1 MTSIFCILI
10 DADDQ
15 VVYQPNKVMIW
26 TDTFANNKQ
35 SNIFTT
41 ELGENNA
48 RLAALNRQDIRVIVG
63 NPPYSVG
70 QESANDDNQN
80 DHYEELDARL
90 AATYVQET
98 ASSNKNKL
106 YDSYIRAYR
115 WASDR
120 IGNQGVMGFVTN
132 AGWLDSSSADGM
144 RKCMTEEFNS
154 IYIYHLKGNQ
164 RTSGE
169 RSRLEGGKVFGEG
182 SRAPVAIVFLVKNP
196 RSSDRGKIYFHAVDD
211 YLTREEKLAALK
223 RDRSISNTSM
233 NVIVPDAHGDW
244 FNQRD
249 DSFSH
254 FMRMDGKK
262 AKEPAI
268 FKNFSLGVATGRDAW
283 CYNFS
288 KNVLSSN
295 IHRMIANYERIRLE
309 SIKSENFVLTKNP
322 VEISWNS
329 NLEQRLNK
337 NTIIKFDN
345 NALCKSFYRP
355 FIPSNLY
362 FHVDLIARRY
372 QLASIF
378 PNNSAENL
386 VICSSGVG
394 SKCFTCLM
402 AGAIADLNMLEAGAQ
417 CFPRWLPGGQ
427 NKGTEDTL
435 DFGDPNEKQSGF
447 SPEALPHFQAAYPD
461 KPITE
466 DDLFYYIYGILHS
479 KDYRARYANNL
490 MKELPRIPRVATYE
504 QFLAFAKAGREL
516 GKLHVDFEEVT
527 PYAGVTL
534 EYAKSGQPSY
544 RVKQMKWRKITGKT
558 GNAAKDKT
566 TLIYNEWITVKNI
579 PLEAQEYTVNR
590 KSALDWVVE
599 RACVSIDKASGI
611 VNDFNDYAAEMRN
624 ERYPLDLF
632 LKIITVSL
640 ETMKIVEALPKLEI
654 HPLDK

>member
-1 MTSIFCILI
+1 
-10 DADDQ
+10 
-15 VVYQPNKVMIW
+15 MIW

-35 SNIFTT
+35 SNIFCT

-90 AATYVQET
+90 AATYVQKT
-98 ASSNKNKL
+98 TSSNKNKL

-120 IGNQGVMGFVTN
+120 IGSQGVIGFVTN
-132 AGWLDSSSADGM
+132 AGWLETSSADGM

-169 RSRLEGGKVFGEG
+169 RSRQEGGKVFGEG

-196 RSSDRGKIYFHAVDD
+196 RSSDHGKIYFHTVAD
-211 YLTREEKLAALK
+211 YLTREEKLAALQ
-223 RDRSISNTSM
+223 RDRSIAYTPL
-233 NVIVPDAHGDW
+233 NVIVPDEHGDW

-254 FMRMDGKK
+254 FMRMDGKRTQ
-262 AKEPAI
+262 EPAI

-288 KNVLSSN
+288 KKALTSN
-295 IHRMIANYERIRLE
+295 IYRLIDNYEEVRIE
-309 SIKSENFVLTKNP
+309 SISNKNFVLTRKP
-322 VEISWNS
+322 TEISWNS
-329 NLEQRLNK
+329 NLEQRLKQNAQ
-337 NTIIKFDN
+337 IKFEND
-345 NALCKSFYRP
+345 AFRRSFYRP
-355 FIPSNLY
+355 FISSNLY

-372 QLASIF
+372 QLESIF
-378 PNNSAENL
+378 PTNSTKNFA
-386 VICSSGVG
+386 ICSSGVG
-394 SKCFTCLM
+394 SKEFSCLM
-402 AGAIADLNMLEAGAQ
+402 VNQIPCLDFLEKTQ
-417 CFPRWLPGGQ
+417 SFPRWLPGEQ
-427 NKGTEDTL
+427 AKEAEDVL
-435 DFGDPNEKQSGF
+435 DFGEPNEVPSGF
-447 SPEALPHFQAAYPD
+447 SPEALPHFQAAYPGM
-461 KPITE
+461 PMTE

-479 KDYRARYANNL
+479 EDYRTRYANNL

-504 QFLAFAKAGREL
+504 KFMAFSKAGREL
-516 GKLHVDFEEVT
+516 ARLHVYFEDIE
-527 PYAGVTL
+527 PYSGVSI
-534 EYAKSGQPSY
+534 EYTKPGQPSY
-544 RVKQMKWRKITGKT
+544 RVKEMKWGKIKGKT
-558 GNAAKDKT
+558 GNARKDKT
-566 TLIYNEWITVKNI
+566 TLIYNDWITVKNI
-579 PLEAQEYTVNR
+579 PLEAQEYVVNK
-590 KSALDWVVE
+590 KSALDWIVD
-599 RACVSIDKASGI
+599 RAKVKIDSDSGI
-611 VNDFNDYAAEMRN
+611 VNDFNDYATEMGN

-640 ETMKIVEALPKLEI
+640 ETMKIVKALPKLEI

>member
-1 MTSIFCILI
+1 
-10 DADDQ
+10 
-15 VVYQPNKVMIW
+15 MIW

-120 IGNQGVMGFVTN
+120 IGNQGVIGFVTN

-144 RKCMTEEFNS
+144 RKCITEEFNS

-196 RSSDRGKIYFHAVDD
+196 RSSDHGKIYFHAVDD

-262 AKEPAI
+262 TKEVAI
-268 FKNFSLGVATGRDAW
+268 FKDYSLGVNTNRDAW
-283 CYNFS
+283 VYNS
-288 KNVLSSN
+288 SRQTVIDSIKRSVLAFNKALGELNSGTDTSSVRQKY
-295 IHRMIANYERIRLE
+295 IKDVAWSSSLVSRLE
-309 SIKSENFVLTKNP
+309 RKIPSDFSEGRIQKSL
-322 VEISWNS
+322 
-329 NLEQRLNK
+329 
-337 NTIIKFDN
+337 
-345 NALCKSFYRP
+345 YRP
-355 FIPSNLY
+355 FFKQNLY
-362 FHVDLIARRY
+362 FDPESGFTHRPGRWKYILPDSKAKN
-372 QLASIF
+372 LA
-378 PNNSAENL
+378 
-386 VICSSGVG
+386 ICSSGVG
-394 SKCFTCLM
+394 SKEYSCLM
-402 AGAIADLNMLEAGAQ
+402 VDDIPCLDLLEKTQ
-417 CFPRWLPGGQ
+417 CFPRWLPGEKP
-427 NKGTEDTL
+427 NVKEEEL
-435 DFGDPNEKQSGF
+435 DFGESEGTPSGF
-447 SPEALPHFQAAYPD
+447 STEALPYFQAAYSD
-461 KPITE
+461 KLITE

-479 KDYRARYANNL
+479 EDYRARYANNL
-490 MKELPRIPRVATYE
+490 TKELPRIPRVATYE
-504 QFLAFAKAGREL
+504 QFVAFSRAGRDL
-516 GKLHVDFEEVT
+516 AKLHVHFEEVA

-534 EYAKSGQPSY
+534 EYAKSGKPSY
-544 RVKQMKWRKITGKT
+544 RVKQMKWGKIAGKT

-566 TLIYNEWITVKNI
+566 TLIYNDWITVKNI
-579 PLEAQEYTVNR
+579 PLEAQEYIVNK

-599 RACVSIDKASGI
+599 RACVSIDKASSI
-611 VNDFNDYAAEMRN
+611 VNDFNDYAAEMEN

-632 LKIITVSL
+632 LRIITVSI
-640 ETMKIVEALPKLEI
+640 ETMKIVKALPKLEI
-654 HPLDK
+654 HPMDK